1 MANYETGY
9 FTDITKTGIEAA
21 SISDNAVATYYD
33 VQGRRLDAPQK
44 GYKHHEA
51 RWQNNESAREVK
63 T

>member
-33 VQGRRLDAPQK
+33 VRVVVWTHRKKGINIMKRGGRTMKVL
-44 GYKHHEA
+44 
-51 RWQNNESAREVK
+51 VK
-63 T
+63 